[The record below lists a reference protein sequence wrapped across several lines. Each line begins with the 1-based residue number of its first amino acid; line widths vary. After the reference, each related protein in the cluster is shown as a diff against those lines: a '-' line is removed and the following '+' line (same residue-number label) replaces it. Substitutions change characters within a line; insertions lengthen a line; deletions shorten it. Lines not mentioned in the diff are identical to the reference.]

1 MKYDV
6 ADLSLAAGGK
16 KRILW
21 ADNDM
26 PALAAIR
33 KRFAKNKP
41 LKGKNVSACL
51 HVTAEEGFQDSDFCH
66 LQGESQHVLQTH
78 QCGD

>member
-26 PALAAIR
+26 PVLSAIR

-41 LKGKNVSACL
+41 LK
-51 HVTAEEGFQDSDFCH
+51 
-66 LQGESQHVLQTH
+66 
-78 QCGD
+78 

>member
-6 ADLSLAAGGK
+6 ADLSLAEGGK

-26 PALAAIR
+26 PVLASIR
-33 KRFAKNKP
+33 ERFAENKTS
-41 LKGKNVSACL
+41 KRQKSSSVSACY
-51 HVTAEEGFQDSDFCH
+51 G
-66 LQGESQHVLQTH
+66 GNR
-78 QCGD
+78 

>member
-16 KRILW
+16 KRTLW

-26 PALAAIR
+26 PVLAAIR
-33 KRFAKNKP
+33 KRFAKSKP
-41 LKGKNVSACL
+41 
-51 HVTAEEGFQDSDFCH
+51 
-66 LQGESQHVLQTH
+66 
-78 QCGD
+78 

>member
-6 ADLSLAAGGK
+6 ADLSLAPEGK
-16 KRILW
+16 RRILW

-33 KRFAKNKP
+33 KRFTKGKP
-41 LKGKNVSACL
+41 LKGKNV
-51 HVTAEEGFQDSDFCH
+51 
-66 LQGESQHVLQTH
+66 
-78 QCGD
+78 